1 MANKRWSFKVPGD
14 PGGSEKVVDIGEIS
28 SVYDLLDNLRKDEVQ
43 PRQKKKQAS
52 QPGPGSGGVLIPFAS
67 RRMEKRR
74 HPSA

>member
-28 SVYDLLDNLRKDEVQ
+28 SVYDLLDSFRKNGGQ
-43 PRQKKKQAS
+43 PRQKKQAS